1 MRKTRPWCL
10 VGVSAALV
18 LVVLARRSRAAGP
31 SSVAATAG
39 PAAAE
44 PAPGAAAGPGPE
56 AATGDRAVWLDEV
69 VVTAT
74 RHETLLSRTPG
85 AVQVITRR
93 EIEELNPTST
103 GELLEYVTGATV
115 ETGTGSGQPKRSIIG
130 LNGLPANYTLVLVD
144 GVRLLSEHI
153 HTGQNIELIPPQ
165 SIERIEII
173 RGAAAAQ
180 YGSDSI
186 GGVVNIITR
195 KCRDRLQVE
204 LNGAAGRYNTYEGGV
219 AVLAPLADRARLSLF
234 LNRDQSQGVPL
245 KAPAN
250 RIGQMG
256 YERTNLLARMDYDF
270 SQDVQAFGWVNW
282 VDTTMDWQGDEA
294 DGYLAGVAGGTTVRL
309 TSRLDLFTQVAYSKW
324 KAETSEEQNELLQP
338 EVHFTWR
345 IADAHALTA
354 GLDLKHHKFTRSKAE
369 GAPSQD
375 TYGAFLQHE
384 WRPVEPLMI
393 MTALRY
399 DYVEDIDSVVTP
411 MLSVVWSPDLP
422 LRLRGSIARGFHAPT
437 PQELY
442 EEGYGHGGRA
452 LRFGNPDLKPEYS
465 TTYTLGLE
473 LFPGRPLEV
482 MLLGYYS
489 DIDDM
494 IVPVFEGPWS
504 VDPTKDVWRRT
515 NIARARVWGGEV
527 RARYWVSPNLR
538 LEGGYSYADN
548 RDEGTGRQL
557 PYDPGSSA
565 FLKTV
570 ARAPLAP
577 DWTLSGFLGVRAVFG
592 RSAWNW
598 KPPAGAPPGDPSGL
612 ITKLKDYQK
621 LEAGLALDYKDRYEV
636 FVNVQN
642 ILGQDLEFLD
652 DAFTVIDGEPTFTV
666 GFRARW

>member
-1 MRKTRPWCL
+1 MKRRIP
-10 VGVSAALV
+10 SHLV
-18 LVVLARRSRAAGP
+18 LVSGVLLVGTLAGGLRAAEP
-31 SSVAATAG
+31 SSDAATGPAPAEAPG
-39 PAAAE
+39 PAAT
-44 PAPGAAAGPGPE
+44 PADKP
-56 AATGDRAVWLDEV
+56 VWLDEV

-85 AVQVITRR
+85 AVQVLTRR
-93 EIEELNPTST
+93 EIEEIRPSST
-103 GELLEYVTGATV
+103 GHLLEYVTGATV

-204 LNGAAGRYNTYEGGV
+204 LNGAGGRYNTYEGGV
-219 AVLAPLADRARLSLF
+219 AVLAPLNERARLSLF
-234 LNRDQSQGVPL
+234 LNRDQSQGIRL

-256 YERTNLLARMDYDF
+256 YQRTNLLVRMDYDF
-270 SQDVQAFGWVNW
+270 TQRVQAFGWVNW
-282 VDTTMDWQGDEA
+282 VDTTMDWQGGKA
-294 DGYLAGVAGGTTVRL
+294 DGYMAGAAAGTAAQLAPT
-309 TSRLDLFTQVAYSKW
+309 LDLFTQVAYSKW

-338 EVHFTWR
+338 EVRLTWR
-345 IADAHALTA
+345 LADAHTLT
-354 GLDLKHHKFTRSKAE
+354 GGVDLKHHQFTRSKAE

-375 TYGAFLQHE
+375 TYGVFVQHE
-384 WRPVEPLMI
+384 WRPADPLTI
-393 MTALRY
+393 LAALRF
-399 DYVEDIDSVVTP
+399 DSVEDIASVVTP
-411 MLSVVWSPDLP
+411 MVSVVWSPDLP
-422 LRLRGSIARGFHAPT
+422 LRLRGSVARGFHAPT

-473 LFPGRPLEV
+473 LFPGRPVEV
-482 MLLGYYS
+482 MVLGYYS

-494 IVPVFEGPWS
+494 IVPVFEGPWAL
-504 VDPTKDVWRRT
+504 DPTKDVWRRT
-515 NIARARVWGGEV
+515 NISRARVWGGEV
-527 RARYWVSPNLR
+527 RARYRVTPNLR

-565 FLKTV
+565 FLKAV
-570 ARAPLAP
+570 AQAPLGA
-577 DWTLSGFLGVRAVFG
+577 DWRLSGFVGVRAVFG

-612 ITKLKDYQK
+612 ITKLDDYQK
-621 LEAGLALDYKDRYEV
+621 VEAGLALDYQDHYEV

-652 DAFTVIDGEPTFTV
+652 DAYTVVAGEPTFMA